1 MKVEFTAHALRR
13 LGERNISEEAVYEA
27 LTTPDEVIEVKHGR
41 RAARKHEPSCY
52 HIVTIYEAHREA
64 LIVVTAIRVDERR
77 IRKIGFTGI

>member
-1 MKVEFTAHALRR
+1 MI
-13 LGERNISEEAVYEA
+13 N
-27 LTTPDEVIEVKHGR
+27 PDEVIEAKHGR

-77 IRKIGFTGI
+77 LRKIGFTRI